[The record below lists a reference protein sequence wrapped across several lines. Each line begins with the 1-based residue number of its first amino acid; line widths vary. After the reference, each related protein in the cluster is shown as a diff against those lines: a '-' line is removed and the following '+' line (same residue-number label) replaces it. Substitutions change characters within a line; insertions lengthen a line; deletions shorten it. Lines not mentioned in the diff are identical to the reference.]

1 MEYERLADP
10 FYCQLLRSSSYTI
23 FNYCFAK
30 RFLVCYNIY
39 MNTLILSQT
48 IFYISASL
56 AIIILGILFAITTY
70 HIICIARH
78 LNKIANN
85 IDEATDTMK
94 ENIKEIIEK
103 LSVLP
108 IISYL
113 FNKKRSGKSE
123 NKDKK

>member
-1 MEYERLADP
+1 
-10 FYCQLLRSSSYTI
+10 
-23 FNYCFAK
+23 
-30 RFLVCYNIY
+30 